1 MVSITATSSAS
12 PSLQATLS
20 KTRIE
25 QARREADSAEAR
37 ANDLR
42 AQADQAERESQ
53 ERNQTART
61 LSAAGQQSKDSTY
74 ASALRQQ
81 NSETPPAT
89 QDFLQRMYTAVSPKF
104 AASGNPLKED
114 SNAAPVVN
122 SQGQSTGRILDVSA

>member
-1 MVSITATSSAS
+1 MVSITATNSAS

-20 KTRIE
+20 KTRID
-25 QARREADSAEAR
+25 QVRREADSAEAR
-37 ANDLR
+37 AENLR
-42 AQADQAERESQ
+42 AQADEAEREAQ

-61 LSAAGQQSKDSTY
+61 LSATGSRNSDSTY

-81 NSETPPAT
+81 TSETPPAT

-104 AASGNPLKED
+104 AAGGNPLKENK
-114 SNAAPVVN
+114 NAAPVVN

>member
-1 MVSITATSSAS
+1 MVSITATNSAS

-20 KTRIE
+20 KARIDR
-25 QARREADSAEAR
+25 ARREADSAEAR
-37 ANDLR
+37 ADDLR
-42 AQADQAERESQ
+42 VQADEAEREAQ

-61 LSAAGQQSKDSTY
+61 LSATGQRGDSTY

-81 NSETPPAT
+81 KSGVPPAT

-122 SQGQSTGRILDVSA
+122 SQGQSTGRILDLRA